1 MLKLCFF
8 VLYSFTLTHFLS
20 RSFFEIVSCSTIGT
34 LYTQAFEELTCTI
47 SSSSF
52 ALLFLITSA
61 ISLVGMILIMLRS
74 AMYPLQKLFPPM
86 PLYAQEDELE
96 EYLAYM
102 QNCPSWMKT
111 WNISVDSSI
120 LASRTTISE
129 ISAESTNARIDHE
142 LGGFQNDFIS
152 DEDATSFRQ
161 GTLKINPLAPPE
173 SPLSS
178 YIGTESPS
186 TSSYIGTVSFIN
198 DDEEKIPFSPTES
211 KVESIRH
218 RIKEKPNGFEVHLR
232 DYGGNGNDEFLPF
245 SSPDACSTPSV
256 VQSWSK
262 DETRRQ
268 VLSHAIPWATAVS
281 NFLSPSKSDNKKE

>member
-1 MLKLCFF
+1 
-8 VLYSFTLTHFLS
+8 
-20 RSFFEIVSCSTIGT
+20 
-34 LYTQAFEELTCTI
+34 
-47 SSSSF
+47 
-52 ALLFLITSA
+52 
-61 ISLVGMILIMLRS
+61 
-74 AMYPLQKLFPPM
+74 M
-86 PLYAQEDELE
+86 PLHAQEDELE

-111 WNISVDSSI
+111 WNISIDSSI

-129 ISAESTNARIDHE
+129 ISAELTNSSIDHE

-161 GTLKINPLAPPE
+161 GILKINPSAPPE

-245 SSPDACSTPSV
+245 SFHDACSTSS
-256 VQSWSK
+256 VQSRSK
-262 DETRRQ
+262 DETKRQ
-268 VLSHAIPWATAVS
+268 PWATAVS
-281 NFLSPSKSDNKKE
+281 NFLSPSKSVNKKE